1 MKKVAI
7 VGGGPTGVTLAL
19 MLVQRGIAVTLI
31 EAASDFHRVFRGEA
45 LMPSGLNAFD
55 EMGVSKILAEIPHR
69 QLNAWEF
76 ILNKKPLFK
85 VDEPIETDTKPC
97 TLFSQPPLLEALILE
112 ASKYKHF
119 EFIKGIAVKDLL
131 SIDNRVAGVKLPDGR
146 EITADVVIGADG
158 RNSVIRQ
165 RAGLELKRQPK
176 SMDILW
182 FKLAAHPK
190 FVKENVFSA
199 IGDGENA
206 FAVFHGAEEGKLHLG
221 WTISEDSKNI
231 DTNELTNKLTKV
243 EWAKKFASISPSW
256 LAEHFIN
263 NAESIEKP
271 IKLSVVVG
279 LCPFWYSPGVLLLGD
294 SAHPMSPIR
303 AQGINVALRDVIVAV
318 NHLVPVLTKEAEN
331 KQIDKVFSQIQKER
345 EPEIIRIQQLQK
357 AEARQHEILPKNLFL
372 RKIVFRLARLGNKAV
387 RLSWIQRQKKMRQGV
402 TEVKLEV

>member
-7 VGGGPTGVTLAL
+7 VGGGPTGVALAL
-19 MLVQRGIAVTLI
+19 MLVQKGIAVKLV

-55 EMGVSKILAEIPHR
+55 EMGLSKILQEIPHR

-85 VDEPIETDTKPC
+85 VNEPIETDTQPC
-97 TLFSQPPLLEALILE
+97 TLFPQPPLLEALISE
-112 ASKYKHF
+112 AQKYNHF
-119 EFIKGIAVKDLL
+119 EFIQGIAVKDLI
-131 SIDNRVAGVKLPDGR
+131 SIDNRFTGIKLADGR
-146 EITADVVIGADG
+146 EISADIVIGADG
-158 RNSVIRQ
+158 RNSIIRQ
-165 RAGLELKRQPK
+165 RAGLELKTQPK

-190 FVKENVFSA
+190 FVTENIFTA

-206 FAVFHGAEEGKLHLG
+206 FAVFHGASPGKLHLG
-221 WTISEDSKNI
+221 WTISEDNKNQNI
-231 DTNELTNKLTKV
+231 SQSTKA
-243 EWAKKFASISPSW
+243 EWAKMFASISPSW

-263 NAESIEKP
+263 HADSIENP

-279 LCPFWYSPGVLLLGD
+279 LCPIWYAPGVLLLGD
-294 SAHPMSPIR
+294 AAHPMSPIR

-331 KQIDKVFSQIQKER
+331 KYIDEVFSQIQKER

-357 AEARQHEILPKNLFL
+357 QEARQHEILPKNLFL
-372 RKIVFRLARLGNKAV
+372 RKIVFRLARLVNQAV

-402 TEVKLEV
+402 TQVKLEV